1 MSPQVDHGQQIY
13 AEQVALLYRNA
24 TAGYLVS
31 VAGGA
36 LLVFALSAQVELA
49 LLVGWYGLLIVVTLL
64 RSTLSWHYEHASDR
78 LTHAALWE
86 RRFVIGTTASGLV
99 WGAAAVVLFPT
110 DSLAHGLFLA
120 MVLAGMVAGA
130 VGLFAVRM
138 PVFVSFALPIVLTTA
153 TQFFLAGGELRTIM
167 GVLTLLF
174 ALSMSLVARNASR
187 TLRSALALRFDNEAL
202 VAEIRQR
209 KRVEEALRASE
220 QRFRDFADVAA
231 DWFWEMD
238 SSQRLTYVSERFEN
252 ICGVS
257 REQVLGERLEKV
269 LREHATQSH
278 EWRLCEQALKARRR
292 FEGLEFHWRHPG
304 GTQRIVSLTGKP
316 VLDELG
322 RYRGYRGVG
331 QDVTGEHH
339 ITRLITHQANHDALT
354 GLVNRREFLRRLNN
368 ALAHSKLEGT
378 HYVLCYLDLDR
389 FKIINDTAGH
399 MAGDELLQRVTG
411 LFTGQIR
418 ARDTLSRFGGDEFA
432 LLLENCP
439 LERAIRI
446 AENLLAALR
455 DYRFTWEGRTFSV
468 GASIGVVPIGPQTE
482 TAAQALAQADLA
494 CYTAKDL
501 GRGRVYV
508 QHPQNTE
515 LERVQSDM
523 LRVGE
528 LREALREDRF
538 QLHCQPIF
546 ALAETPQISHYE
558 LLLRLEHP
566 SGELMLPGAF
576 IPAAERFGLMKDID
590 RWVVDAVL
598 HAQREDLVGDSEA
611 TLFINLSTASL
622 DDDSLLEH
630 LHRELDARDLPAGRI
645 GFEISEGAA
654 LRGVG
659 RASRFISDLK
669 QRGCRFALDHFGS
682 GLSSFNHLKH
692 LPVDYLKIDGH
703 VIQDMERDAASAAM
717 VVAINEL
724 GHAMGIATVAESV
737 DNMGALDH
745 LRQMQ
750 VDFAQGYILARPTPL
765 SRLRPMAS
773 AAPRAT
779 PGV

>member
-1 MSPQVDHGQQIY
+1 MSLQADHGQQIH

-31 VAGGA
+31 IAGGA
-36 LLVFALSAQVELA
+36 LLVFALSSQVDLA
-49 LLVGWYGLLIVVTLL
+49 RLLGWYGALLAVTLL
-64 RSTLSWHYEHASDR
+64 RAALSWRYEHAPHR
-78 LTHAALWE
+78 LTHVALWE

-99 WGAAAVVLFPT
+99 WGTAAVALFPA

-120 MVLAGMVAGA
+120 VVLAGMVAGS
-130 VGLFAVRM
+130 VGLFGVRM
-138 PVFVSFALPIVLTTA
+138 PAFASFALPIALPTA
-153 TQFFLAGGELRTIM
+153 AQFFLAGGELRTIM
-167 GVLTLLF
+167 GILTLLF
-174 ALSMSLVARNASR
+174 TVSMTLVARNASR
-187 TLRSALALRFDNEAL
+187 TLRSALVLRFDNEAL

-209 KRVEEALRASE
+209 KRVEQALRSSE
-220 QRFRDFADVAA
+220 HRFRDFADVAA

-238 SSQRLTYVSERFEN
+238 SSQRLTYVSERFED
-252 ICGVS
+252 ICGVP
-257 REQVLGERLEKV
+257 REQVLGQGLGEV

-292 FEGLEFHWRHPG
+292 FEGLEFHWLYPG
-304 GTQRIVSLTGKP
+304 GTQRIVRLTGKP

-322 RYRGYRGVG
+322 RYWGYRGVG

-368 ALAHSKLEGT
+368 ALAHSKLEGA

-399 MAGDELLQRVTG
+399 AAGDELLQRVTG
-411 LFTGQIR
+411 LFTSRIR
-418 ARDTLSRFGGDEFA
+418 ARDTLARFGGDEFA

-439 LERAIRI
+439 LERAVGI
-446 AENLLAALR
+446 AESLLGALCE
-455 DYRFTWEGRTFSV
+455 YRFTWEGHTFSV

-482 TAAQALAQADLA
+482 TAAEALTQADLA
-494 CYTAKDL
+494 CYSAKDL

-508 QHPQNTE
+508 HHPQE
-515 LERVQSDM
+515 AEIERVQSDM

-528 LREALREDRF
+528 LREALRQDRF
-538 QLHCQPIF
+538 RLHCQPIF
-546 ALAETPQISHYE
+546 SLTETPQISHYE

-566 SGELMLPGAF
+566 SGDLVLPGAF
-576 IPAAERFGLMKDID
+576 IPAAERFGLMRDID

-598 HAQREDLVGDSEA
+598 HAQREGFARDSEA
-611 TLFINLSTASL
+611 TLFVNLSAASL
-622 DDDSLLEH
+622 EDDALLEH
-630 LHRELDARDLPAGRI
+630 LHRELDARGLPGERI
-645 GFEISEGAA
+645 GFEISEGTA
-654 LRGVG
+654 LRAMS
-659 RASRFISDLK
+659 RTSRFISDLK
-669 QRGCRFALDHFGS
+669 QRGCRFALDHFGA

-703 VIQDMERDAASAAM
+703 VIQDMGHDAASAAM

-737 DNMGALDH
+737 ENQGALDH
-745 LRQMQ
+745 LRQMR
-750 VDFAQGYILARPTPL
+750 VDLAQGYILARPTPL
-765 SRLRPMAS
+765 SQVRQS
-773 AAPRAT
+773 ARAL
-779 PGV
+779 PAV